1 MPSVAAIGY
10 GPLLHSQAWTGV
22 HGRSGFSTAAGPSAG
37 SCFSRLCVMSLVP
50 QPLDLLAPTS
60 TIRSSVQVEI
70 TCSEH
75 KSLFWQLFFFCFKY
89 KRSAFYGEAQ
99 VLRSGWEANMTSWVS
114 WHFAREPQE
123 LNHSRQQQ
131 RWEAILRLCWNHE
144 EKSTHLA
151 ITLAAA
157 DKGAKNKRWDAK
169 SKGKEVSAV
178 VLFLFL
184 EEFT

>member
-60 TIRSSVQVEI
+60 TLRSSVQVEI

-75 KSLFWQLFFFCFKY
+75 KSLFWQLFFF
-89 KRSAFYGEAQ
+89 
-99 VLRSGWEANMTSWVS
+99 
-114 WHFAREPQE
+114 
-123 LNHSRQQQ
+123 
-131 RWEAILRLCWNHE
+131 
-144 EKSTHLA
+144 
-151 ITLAAA
+151 
-157 DKGAKNKRWDAK
+157 
-169 SKGKEVSAV
+169 
-178 VLFLFL
+178 FLFL
-184 EEFT
+184 STRDQHFMVKLRFSEAGGRLIWPAECLDILPVNHRNWTTAGSSRDGRQYSDYAEIMKKNLPT